1 MVLGIYGHPDAFV
14 FPSSRSERHLT
25 VSSANYYFHKILRN
39 TGICDRPHPYSRGK
53 CIHCFRHV
61 FAVKSFAQSEK
72 SGRLL
77 NNSVPYLS
85 VYLGH
90 YDMNGTEK
98 YLKFSSDML
107 PDIAQNFE
115 SYTKDIFPE
124 VPYEIQNK

>member
-1 MVLGIYGHPDAFV
+1 MVIQMHLFFHLLVPKDISLFPQLIIIFTKFFV
-14 FPSSRSERHLT
+14 IQE
-25 VSSANYYFHKILRN
+25 SAS
-39 TGICDRPHPYSRGK
+39 RPHPYSRGK